1 MNITDIGMTKAI
13 LGVQSRVGG
22 PPYGHRFG
30 SRQRRLILLATALM
44 LATILT
50 GFYGLPT
57 ALAQEEV
64 LTIKNMDVRVWPE
77 YDNQL
82 VLVVYE
88 GEFLDGSLF
97 PQDVK
102 FLAPLNADV
111 GQVCALRQ
119 PSNEHWCQLAQT
131 REEAGSLAISYELP
145 IPTYFLE
152 YYYDGIEGETD
163 RGFAFEFQ
171 SPYSIQKLE
180 IEVQQPLRSSNFS
193 LSPEGAV
200 GMSSGDGFKYY
211 RYAFDDVAPGQVIN
225 IDASYAKSDTRPSK
239 SGASGGGGI
248 SAVVVIVVL
257 ALAALAVTGWF
268 LMKRHQRTSLRPAH
282 ATHSARKPRMT
293 GPTPPA
299 AQAAAKDAKATFCS
313 QCGTPLEK
321 GDKFCSDCGAKGK
334 SAN

>member
-1 MNITDIGMTKAI
+1 MNITDTGKTKAI
-13 LGVQSRVGG
+13 LGVQSRVDG
-22 PPYGHRFG
+22 PPYGHRSG
-30 SRQRRLILLATALM
+30 SKQRRLILLAAALM

-57 ALAQEEV
+57 ALAQEES
-64 LTIKNMDVRVWPE
+64 LIIKNMDVRVWPE

-119 PSNEHWCQLAQT
+119 PSNDHWCQLETTQ
-131 REEAGSLAISYELP
+131 EEAGFLAISYELP
-145 IPTYFLE
+145 IPNYFLE

-163 RGFAFEFQ
+163 RGVAFEFQ
-171 SPYSIQKLE
+171 SPYPIQKLE

-239 SGASGGGGI
+239 SAASGGGGI
-248 SAVVVIVVL
+248 SAVAVIVVL

-268 LMKRHQRTSLRPAH
+268 LMKRHQRTSLRPVH
-282 ATHSARKPRMT
+282 ATHSARRSRMT
-293 GPTPPA
+293 GSTPPA
-299 AQAAAKDAKATFCS
+299 TQAATKGAKTAFCS

-321 GDKFCSDCGAKGK
+321 GDKFCSNCGAKGK
-334 SAN
+334 GAD